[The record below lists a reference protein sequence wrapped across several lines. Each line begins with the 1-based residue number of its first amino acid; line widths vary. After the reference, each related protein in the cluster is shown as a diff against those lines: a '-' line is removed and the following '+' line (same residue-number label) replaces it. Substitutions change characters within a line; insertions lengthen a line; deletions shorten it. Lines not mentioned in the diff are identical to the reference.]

1 MMQRILI
8 AIAIVAAAPVAAAPR
23 DTQAAAATAPR
34 VTVGTSPSTL
44 GERGGWGLFVGIL
57 IIGLALRRR
66 RVGPVVTN

>member
-1 MMQRILI
+1 MLI
-8 AIAIVAAAPVAAAPR
+8 AVAIAAAAPVGAAPR
-23 DTQAAAATAPR
+23 NSHVATATAPR